1 FYTGYFPLQFE
12 TPSQIA
18 TQILN
23 VELYDLGEDYL
34 KDYRQNINAVTKED
48 ILMAARKYLNPDN
61 MKLVVVAKA
70 DEVKSSLEP
79 LGSVEV
85 TSFLD

>member
-1 FYTGYFPLQFE
+1 M
-12 TPSQIA
+12 
-18 TQILN
+18 
-23 VELYDLGEDYL
+23 YDLGEDYL